1 MKTTL
6 KVLAVILCAVL
17 LVISLLHFALV
28 YILPLDDV
36 KSKITRLIK
45 EKTGADVTIGRISAN
60 LFDLKL
66 ENVGVESNGEFLFAS
81 DRAYV
86 YFAPLFLLKGKI
98 KVMGIDF
105 DGIKINITKDKTG
118 RFNFENLI
126 ANTETAQTTPDEQDE
141 KETKKLIKMLF
152 CKTNIQNASVRYR
165 DLKNKTDIKID
176 GISFYVENFSFDSPF
191 KFNAAL
197 KTDVVLKDKK
207 LNGIYTAFNSTLNLN
222 DLNLEKAGINISNF
236 VIKYQ
241 DASVVLKGT
250 VENFNNPLIT
260 ADISINNLSSE
271 SFKNITEMPVFFI
284 PYINI
289 RSKLSADLIKSI
301 VNIES
306 FSLKTEK
313 SFINASGF
321 FNYGGKEPVY
331 YLKTDSDISLKEIG
345 GFIDML
351 KPYKINGTFKSDIE
365 TTDKNPLKGICRFIN
380 AGFVSANTGVFT
392 DINSEIGIENLK
404 NIKIPKLNGNLNDN
418 PFTANASYV
427 ITKNAGDVSFFFRA
441 DKITYRQI
449 EPDNSIKQQ
458 QETAP
463 APDKKTTEQKQ
474 LETKKEQSTPLNIK
488 IDFAVKD
495 LDTIF
500 FKGQNIVFNTNIL
513 GFTPVMDAVNGS
525 MNFQTEKGTIKDLY
539 KLTNANMLTKSLFLS
554 LFVVSKVINALNVIE
569 ILDNIGKSVFSS
581 EKKEEAQ
588 TDESQKKMDGKIDF
602 DSFTT
607 KIKVTDGIANF
618 EKCSF
623 VSSLLS
629 FKITGNINFKDNDI
643 NLKVHTAPG
652 RHEDDGIMPLMIKIK
667 GTVDNPQGSLSL
679 LGSVSSIVSQSLLN
693 NVVADGFKKG
703 FSSLLGLKKHD
714 ENDNEIQEPEI
725 STNTVTVSQQPE

>member
-6 KVLAVILCAVL
+6 KILAAVLCAVL

-28 YILPLDDV
+28 YILPLDDA

-45 EKTGADVTIGRISAN
+45 EKTGADVTINGISAN
-60 LFDLKL
+60 LFDLTL
-66 ENVGVESNGEFLFAS
+66 EGVGVESNGEFLLAS
-81 DRAYV
+81 DKAYV
-86 YFAPLFLLKGKI
+86 YFAPLLLLKGEI

-105 DGIKINITKDKTG
+105 DGIKINITKDKNG

-126 ANTETAQTTPDEQDE
+126 ATSDSSQTAQDT
-141 KETKKLIKMLF
+141 KETKKLMKMLF

-197 KTDVVLKDKK
+197 KTDIVLKDKK
-207 LNGIYTAFNSTLNLN
+207 FSGIYTAFNSTLNLN
-222 DLNLEKAGINISNF
+222 DLDLAKAGINISNF
-236 VIKYQ
+236 VIKYK
-241 DASVVLKGT
+241 DASVLLKGT
-250 VENFNNPLIT
+250 VENFNNPSVT
-260 ADISINNLSSE
+260 ADISINNLSSGI
-271 SFKNITEMPVFFI
+271 FTNITEMPDFFV

-289 RSKLSADLIKSI
+289 RSKLSADTVKRI
-301 VNIES
+301 VNVES
-306 FSLKTEK
+306 VALKTEN

-321 FNYGGKEPVY
+321 FNYGGKESVY
-331 YLKTDSDISLKEIG
+331 SFKTDSDISLKEIG
-345 GFIDML
+345 GFMDML
-351 KPYKINGTFKSDIE
+351 KPYKLTGTFKSDL
-365 TTDKNPLKGICRFIN
+365 TTADKNPLKGICRFIN
-380 AGFVSANTGVFT
+380 AGFVSVNTGIFT
-392 DINSEIGIENLK
+392 DINSEIGIKNLK

-418 PFTANASYV
+418 PFTANASYI
-427 ITKNAGDVSFFFRA
+427 ITKKSGDISFFFRA
-441 DKITYRQI
+441 DKITYRKI

-458 QETAP
+458 PEPDAP
-463 APDKKTTEQKQ
+463 EKMTEQKQ
-474 LETKKEQSTPLNIK
+474 PQSKEEPSIPLNVK

-495 LDTIF
+495 LDTVF
-500 FKGQNIVFNTNIL
+500 FRGHDISFNTDIA
-513 GFTPVMDAVNGS
+513 GFTPAMDGVNGS
-525 MNFQTEKGTIKDLY
+525 MNFYAGKGTIKDLY
-539 KLTNANMLTKSLFLS
+539 KLTNANTLTKSLFLS

-581 EKKEEAQ
+581 EKKEAEQ
-588 TDESQKKMDGKIDF
+588 TGEPQKKMDGKIDF

-607 KIKVTDGIANF
+607 KINVTDGVANF

-629 FKITGNINFKDNDI
+629 FKIAGNINFKDNNI

-652 RHEDDGIMPLMIKIK
+652 RHEDNGIMPLMIKVK

-679 LGSVSSIVSQSLLN
+679 LGSVSSVVSQSILN
-693 NVVADGFKKG
+693 NVVSDGLKKG
-703 FSSLLGLKKHD
+703 LSGLLGLKKHD
-714 ENDNEIQEPEI
+714 ENDNEIQEPAV
-725 STNTVTVSQQPE
+725 STNTITVPQQTE